1 MGLFAAKLIAL
12 LFSFEVLLGELR
24 GELNGLSLHAVAAL
38 MIVFI
43 RGLV

>member
-24 GELNGLSLHAVAAL
+24 GELNGISLHAVAAL
-38 MIVFI
+38 MIVFV
-43 RGLV
+43 RGLA